1 MSEKT
6 THTKKAWTT
15 ARKRDFF
22 FNALIYLFIAL
33 VSLTCVLPFIHVIS
47 KSISSESYVVT
58 KQVFLLPKGITFEA
72 FEKVFNDAS
81 IVRSMYVTVIMTILF
96 TVLGMILTILAAYP
110 LSRPGLKGRKVIN
123 FIFIFTMYFAGGMIP
138 DYLLINNL
146 GLLETM
152 WSLVLPL
159 AFSAYNLV
167 IMKNS
172 LESSIPES
180 LIESARIDG
189 ASHYRILWSIVIPL
203 AKPIIATV
211 TLFYAVGRWNAYSDA
226 MFYIKQNISLR
237 PLQLKLYYLL
247 IAASEA
253 VSGSVNDTQVVR
265 MTDPEI
271 LKSACIVFATFP
283 ILCVYPFVQK
293 YFVQGTMI
301 GAVKG

>member
-1 MSEKT
+1 MSEKKIQS
-6 THTKKAWTT
+6 KKAWTT
-15 ARKRDFF
+15 ARKRDLF
-22 FNALIYLFIAL
+22 FNALIYLFITL

-146 GLLETM
+146 GMLETM
-152 WSLVLPL
+152 WSLILPL

-226 MFYIKQNISLR
+226 MFYIKQNVSLR

-253 VSGSVNDTQVVR
+253 VSGSVNDAQVVR

-283 ILCVYPFVQK
+283 ILCIYPFVQK

>member
-1 MSEKT
+1 MSKNI
-6 THTKKAWTT
+6 HTKKAWTASRT
-15 ARKRDFF
+15 KDLFYD
-22 FNALIYLFIAL
+22 ALIYLFIAI
-33 VSLTCVLPFIHVIS
+33 VCLTCLLPFIHVVS
-47 KSISSESYVVT
+47 KSISSEAYVST
-58 KQVFLLPKGITFEA
+58 KQVFLLPKGLTFEA
-72 FEKVFNDAS
+72 YEKVFNDAS
-81 IVRSMYVTVIMTILF
+81 IVTSMYVTVIMTILF
-96 TVLGMILTILAAYP
+96 TVLGMVITILAAYP

-189 ASHYRILWSIVIPL
+189 ASHYTILGRIVLPL
-203 AKPIIATV
+203 SKPIIATV

-226 MFYIKQNISLR
+226 MFYIKQNTALR

-247 IAASEA
+247 IAATEA

-283 ILCVYPFVQK
+283 ILCIYPFVQK

>member
-1 MSEKT
+1 MSKNI
-6 THTKKAWTT
+6 HTKKAWTT
-15 ARKRDFF
+15 SRKKDLFYD
-22 FNALIYLFIAL
+22 ALIYLFIAI
-33 VSLTCVLPFIHVIS
+33 VCLTCLLPFIHVVS
-47 KSISSESYVVT
+47 KSISSEAYVST
-58 KQVFLLPKGITFEA
+58 KQVFLLPKGLTFEA
-72 FEKVFNDAS
+72 YEKVFNDAS
-81 IVRSMYVTVIMTILF
+81 IVTSMYVTVIMTILF
-96 TVLGMILTILAAYP
+96 TVLGMVITILAAYP

-189 ASHYRILWSIVIPL
+189 ASHYTILGRIIIPL
-203 AKPIIATV
+203 SKPIIATV

-226 MFYIKQNISLR
+226 RFYIKQNTALR

-247 IAASEA
+247 IAATEA

-283 ILCVYPFVQK
+283 ILCIYPFVQK
-293 YFVQGTMI
+293 YFVQGAMI

>member
-1 MSEKT
+1 MSKNI
-6 THTKKAWTT
+6 HTKKAWTASRT
-15 ARKRDFF
+15 KDLFYD
-22 FNALIYLFIAL
+22 ALIYLFIAI
-33 VSLTCVLPFIHVIS
+33 VCLTCLLPFIHVVS
-47 KSISSESYVVT
+47 KSISSEAYVST
-58 KQVFLLPKGITFEA
+58 KQVFLLPKGLTFEA
-72 FEKVFNDAS
+72 YEKVFNDAS
-81 IVRSMYVTVIMTILF
+81 IITSMYVTVIMTILF
-96 TVLGMILTILAAYP
+96 TVLGMVITILAAYP

-189 ASHYRILWSIVIPL
+189 ASHYTILGRIVIPL
-203 AKPIIATV
+203 SKPIIATV

-226 MFYIKQNISLR
+226 MFYIKQNTALR

-247 IAASEA
+247 IAATEA

-283 ILCVYPFVQK
+283 ILCIYPFVQK

>member
-1 MSEKT
+1 MSKNI
-6 THTKKAWTT
+6 HTKKAWTASRT
-15 ARKRDFF
+15 KDLFYD
-22 FNALIYLFIAL
+22 ALIYLFIAI
-33 VSLTCVLPFIHVIS
+33 VCLTCLLPFIHVVS
-47 KSISSESYVVT
+47 KSISSEAYVST
-58 KQVFLLPKGITFEA
+58 KQVFLLPKGLTFEA
-72 FEKVFNDAS
+72 YEKVFNDAS
-81 IVRSMYVTVIMTILF
+81 IITSMYVTVIMTILF
-96 TVLGMILTILAAYP
+96 TVLGMVITILAAYP

-189 ASHYRILWSIVIPL
+189 ASHYTILGRIVIPL
-203 AKPIIATV
+203 SKPIIATV

-226 MFYIKQNISLR
+226 MFYIKQNTALR

-247 IAASEA
+247 IAATEA

-283 ILCVYPFVQK
+283 ILCIYPFVQK
-293 YFVQGTMI
+293 YFEKGVMI
-301 GAVKG
+301 GSVKG